1 MCVIHAWNETNRVI
15 SMREQTSVLGV
26 KYDNEIKSYKVCVNK
41 RRF

>member
-1 MCVIHAWNETNRVI
+1 MCVIHALNETNRVI

-26 KYDNEIKSYKVCVNK
+26 KYDNEIKSTVRVNR